1 MQCPKCTYPMETASH
16 LVWHAHRCTQ
26 CSGLWFDMG
35 EYEHLKAY
43 AEEIDTGD
51 ASKGEACNPIDHINC
66 PACVGERRLIR
77 MVDAQQPH
85 IWYESCQ
92 NCFGRFYDAGEFRDF
107 AEHDF
112 HDLIL
117 DWKARP
123 RD

>member
-1 MQCPKCTYPMETASH
+1 MQCPKCSNPMETASH

-26 CSGLWFDMG
+26 CKGLWFDMG
-35 EYEHLKAY
+35 EYQHLKAY

-51 ASKGEACNPIDHINC
+51 AHQGEACNPIDRIDC
-66 PACVGERRLIR
+66 PACVGKRPLIR
-77 MVDAQQPH
+77 MVDAQQTH

-107 AEHDF
+107 AERDF

-117 DWKARP
+117 DWNAKP